1 MAKIVN
7 LLLILPFLLLV
18 ACSRIDPREIPEG
31 IAYVYILS
39 KDQQDLVDKVG
50 RSACWLEFMLVNASG
65 KAVAS
70 KGKAT
75 VKVFPKDSH
84 SKSYQKEFNVTEKDY
99 YEKPFSQFGAMK
111 ANPKCCLIG
120 PFPPGKVI
128 EFEFQRP
135 DGVIF
140 RRKITPPVK

>member
-7 LLLILPFLLLV
+7 FLLILSFLLLA
-18 ACSRIDPREIPEG
+18 ACSRINLGDIPEG
-31 IAYVYILS
+31 ISYVYILS
-39 KDQQDLVDKVG
+39 KEQQESIDKG
-50 RSACWLEFMLVNASG
+50 GKSAYWLEFMLVNASG

-70 KGKAT
+70 EGKAT
-75 VKVFPKDSH
+75 IKVFPKNNR
-84 SKSYQKEFNVTEKDY
+84 SKRYQKEFNVTKEDY
-99 YEKPFSQFGAMK
+99 YEKPFCQPAGVKGDSI
-111 ANPKCCLIG
+111 CCLIG
-120 PFPPGKVI
+120 PFPPVEVI

>member
-7 LLLILPFLLLV
+7 FLLILSFLLLA
-18 ACSRIDPREIPEG
+18 ACSRINLGDIPEG
-31 IAYVYILS
+31 ISYVYILS
-39 KDQQDLVDKVG
+39 KEQQESIDKG
-50 RSACWLEFMLVNASG
+50 GKSAYWLEFMLVNASG

-70 KGKAT
+70 EGKAT
-75 VKVFPKDSH
+75 IKVFPKNNR
-84 SKSYQKEFNVTEKDY
+84 SKRYQKEFNVTKEDY
-99 YEKPFSQFGAMK
+99 YEKPFCQPAGVKGDSI
-111 ANPKCCLIG
+111 CCLIG
-120 PFPPGKVI
+120 PFPPEGVI